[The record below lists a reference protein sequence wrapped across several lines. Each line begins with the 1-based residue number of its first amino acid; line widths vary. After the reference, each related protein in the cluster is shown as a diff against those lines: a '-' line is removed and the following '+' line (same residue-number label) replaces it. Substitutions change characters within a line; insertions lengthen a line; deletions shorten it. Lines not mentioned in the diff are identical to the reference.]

1 MRIKHL
7 FACLSTC
14 IFPDNIAYPIDET
27 MLHLGPPHHSNEGY
41 AYAKRILEIHMRKY
55 KEQYGY
61 NYMCITPCNVYGPN
75 DNFDLDNS
83 HVVPALIKQCYLA
96 KKKQKDFVVKGNG
109 TPLGQFIYSEDLAE
123 ILLNLIRE
131 KDINISNLIIAPEE
145 EISIEN
151 LAKIIKESYNFVKEV
166 KYDNSFSNGQYK
178 KTVSNL
184 KLREIFPD
192 YKFTSLEY
200 GIRETVSWF
209 VNQNK

>member
-1 MRIKHL
+1 MI
-7 FACLSTC
+7 
-14 IFPDNIAYPIDET
+14 
-27 MLHLGPPHHSNEGY
+27 
-41 AYAKRILEIHMRKY
+41 RK
-55 KEQYGY
+55 
-61 NYMCITPCNVYGPN
+61 
-75 DNFDLDNS
+75 
-83 HVVPALIKQCYLA
+83 
-96 KKKQKDFVVKGNG
+96 
-109 TPLGQFIYSEDLAE
+109 
-123 ILLNLIRE
+123 

-151 LAKIIKESYNFVKEV
+151 LKIIKESYNFVKEV